1 MKKAL
6 AMAGGGTRGAYQ
18 AGAIKALIEMGRDD
32 WNIVTGTSVGA
43 LNACLVVQK
52 DYDKLFALYDNL
64 SVDMILNGMSPADMN
79 LRTIFNERDAFI
91 KELRKYVKDQ
101 GLDISPFLS
110 RVHELYNPDRFFS
123 SPIDFGCIAATA
135 KGHEGVYVTKDMM
148 KEHGEDWLVATA
160 SAYPA
165 FPMRNIDGTDYV
177 DGGYFDNCPIDFAL
191 RLGADEVLVMDLNHS
206 PNHPGYVGRANIRYM
221 FPKSET
227 GDFLDFSRERLNRLF
242 TLGYNDAG
250 KMFDRYKGYKYT
262 FTLYHRP
269 HFFDRWYV
277 NVELLEARI
286 KQAGMINDRL
296 RSDTFI
302 TDTLKS
308 SMQLPYLKP
317 QNYFEGMM
325 DFLLDLIQAEE
336 TKVYTLKEARN
347 LIFASFADCAK
358 EDFSYK
364 PSGFS
369 QLGTMLDQKETIA
382 RLLHADFYPDHVF
395 ANENTVLTLYPFE
408 KAAADFIYMW
418 MKEFSQE

>member
-6 AMAGGGTRGAYQ
+6 VMAGGGTRGAYQ
-18 AGAIKALIEMGRDD
+18 AGAIKALIEMGRND

-110 RVHELYNPDRFFS
+110 RVHELYNPDKFFS

-286 KQAGMINDRL
+286 KQAGMINDRQ
-296 RSDTFI
+296 RSEKI
-302 TDTLKS
+302 I
-308 SMQLPYLKP
+308 
-317 QNYFEGMM
+317 N
-325 DFLLDLIQAEE
+325 E
-336 TKVYTLKEARN
+336 TKKRK
-347 LIFASFADCAK
+347 I
-358 EDFSYK
+358 
-364 PSGFS
+364 GR
-369 QLGTMLDQKETIA
+369 ETY
-382 RLLHADFYPDHVF
+382 R
-395 ANENTVLTLYPFE
+395 ER
-408 KAAADFIYMW
+408 K
-418 MKEFSQE
+418 